1 MEIIITKLIDTSE
14 LATFSCG
21 ISEIDHLIDEYLPEI
36 FESND
41 SDIYV
46 VRIKGDSKPCAIF
59 VLSKSF
65 LVLDTY
71 DINELKGDYSEVPEK
86 ELRYEQ
92 YPAIEI
98 DLLAVEKSL
107 QHKYIGKTI
116 IDQIARFHEKF
127 GFIDE
132 LFILVDA
139 YYEKGYSAIPFYE
152 HCGFHATGQ
161 VTGGDTMRMF
171 KPLE

>member
-14 LATFSCG
+14 LNSFSCG
-21 ISEIDHLIDEYLPEI
+21 ISEIDHLIGEYLPDI
-36 FESND
+36 FASNE

-46 VRIKGDSKPCAIF
+46 ARIKDKDNPCAIF
-59 VLSKSF
+59 VLSKSL

-71 DINELKGDYSEVPEK
+71 DIKELKGNYSDVPEE

-92 YPAIEI
+92 FPAIEI

-107 QHKYIGKTI
+107 QHKHIGKTI
-116 IDQIARFHEKF
+116 IEQITTNHSKF
-127 GFIDE
+127 GFIND

-139 YYEKGYSAIPFYE
+139 YYEKGYTAIPFYE
-152 HCGFHATGQ
+152 QCGFYPIGQ